1 MATPTEP
8 ATMPTMPVNTTKRA
22 PRRATSG
29 PPSAM
34 PTIEPADSPA
44 MIKPIWP
51 VEAPVASRISG
62 VRVTHVAMDRPVTK
76 NAANIAARR
85 RAGVRRGEGT
95 DTPGL
100 AVQRGGGREETKK
113 TGV

>member
-1 MATPTEP
+1 MTDPN
-8 ATMPTMPVNTTKRA
+8 NT
-22 PRRATSG
+22 
-29 PPSAM
+29 M

-76 NAANIAARR
+76 NAAKRAARR

-100 AVQRGGGREETKK
+100 AVQRGGVKK
-113 TGV
+113 LRKLGCNTSGCCGNITSADP